1 MTRGIDVSIA
11 GHIHTLGVQHMCL
24 PKTDLLRLALLAP
37 RRLRDIADTD
47 NAHGWWVWSVDNW
60 IEHDHRNRKLRRQ
73 HVELLRLA
81 DIDGVLTRVVADAHA
96 SAHTQQFGN
105 RHMIRSCGEQSSASR
120 CCRISLGLAGR
131 VQARDASAPL
141 SSSRPHHL
149 AADDLDDIQKV
160 LDGGGRCHGET
171 RNVLDFPDLA
181 VGWHLLNPYET
192 KL

>member
-96 SAHTQQFGN
+96 SAHTQQFAN
-105 RHMIRSCGEQSSASR
+105 RHVVFAEGKVVHHCVAVEVLGLQDAFKTFAISQASPSVG
-120 CCRISLGLAGR
+120 ISLILRITGPAGQLGSLHLQKGASGLGKEGIAK
-131 VQARDASAPL
+131 
-141 SSSRPHHL
+141 
-149 AADDLDDIQKV
+149 AA
-160 LDGGGRCHGET
+160 C
-171 RNVLDFPDLA
+171 
-181 VGWHLLNPYET
+181 
-192 KL
+192 